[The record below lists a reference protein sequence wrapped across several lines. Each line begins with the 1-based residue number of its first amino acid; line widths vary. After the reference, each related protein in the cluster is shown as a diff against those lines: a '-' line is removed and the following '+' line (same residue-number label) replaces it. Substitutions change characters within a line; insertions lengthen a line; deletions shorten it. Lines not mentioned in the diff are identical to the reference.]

1 MTVLDTGTE
10 QESKDGAVSDR
21 GNNLAV
27 VFDFDDTLLPDA
39 TTQFLAAHGY
49 DVDQF
54 WGERTRVLVESG
66 YDAPLAYLQLL
77 LDDVR
82 DGPLTGL
89 TDRDLRQFGATLDDT
104 YFSGLPGLFDD
115 LRAVV
120 AGFRDLHVEFFIV
133 SSGILPIIEGSRV
146 VQEHIEAVYA
156 CELAGDAD
164 GVLRHI
170 SRCVTFTEKTRYL
183 FEINKGIPRA
193 ESARNPGLV
202 NRRVKHRRIP
212 FRNMIYVGDGLT
224 DIPCFSLLRQQGG
237 TAFGVFDPAKPGR
250 AKRALQEF
258 LRSNRTISSHAPR
271 YGPTDELG
279 SLLRAA
285 VETLCNDLTL
295 ARSQAWAT

>member
-1 MTVLDTGTE
+1 VT
-10 QESKDGAVSDR
+10 DR
-21 GNNLAV
+21 GNHLAV

-39 TTQFLAAHGY
+39 TTQFLASRGY
-49 DVDQF
+49 DVDRF
-54 WGERTRVLVESG
+54 WGERTRALVESG

-82 DGPLTGL
+82 DGPLAGL
-89 TDRDLRQFGATLDDT
+89 TNRDLHAFGATLDAT
-104 YFSGLPGLFDD
+104 YFTGLPALFSD
-115 LRAVV
+115 LRDLVR
-120 AGFRDLHVEFFIV
+120 GFRDLHLEFFIV

-164 GVLRHI
+164 DVVHHI
-170 SRCVTFTEKTRYL
+170 RRCVTFTEKTRYL
-183 FEINKGIPRA
+183 FEINKGIPRT

-202 NRRVKHRRIP
+202 NRRVERRRIP

-237 TAFGVFDPAKPGR
+237 TAFGVFDPAEPGK

-258 LRSNRTISSHAPR
+258 LRADRTTSSHAPR

-285 VETLCNDLTL
+285 VETLCNELIL
-295 ARSQAWAT
+295 ARSQAWSV